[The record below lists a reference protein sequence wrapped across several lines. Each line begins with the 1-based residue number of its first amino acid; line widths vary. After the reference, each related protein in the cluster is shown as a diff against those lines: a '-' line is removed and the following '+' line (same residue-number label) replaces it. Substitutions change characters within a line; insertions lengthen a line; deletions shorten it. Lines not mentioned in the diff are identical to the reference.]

1 MTLLTDKS
9 TFVGRRHELAAARKA
24 LSRARLLTLTGTGG
38 VGKTRLALRMAE
50 LLRDRYRD
58 GVEVVELGPLETGDL
73 LEPAVAAALGLRDAS
88 PDLTGV
94 LVDFLAAKRMLLIM
108 DNCEHVG
115 EACARFVQRLLRSAP
130 HVQVLVTSR
139 QLLGVYGEQ
148 VLKVPPLSVPGPG
161 PGPTLPETGDGR
173 TEAPGTGRTAQ
184 EAGRAP
190 DGRTGASGTGR
201 TVREAVRHGAV
212 RLFLERAAK
221 VVPGFA
227 LDAGN
232 VERVVRLVRRL
243 EGLPLAIELA
253 AARLRTLSLERL
265 ADELDERFDV
275 LAAGAP
281 TALPRH
287 QTLRATMDWS
297 FRLCSAEEQR
307 LWARLSMFPGGAD
320 LDTAE
325 EVCSG
330 AGIDRLDVLDL
341 LGGLVDKSV
350 LVREETGFR
359 MPESLR
365 AYGSEQ
371 LTPDE
376 RQLMRGRFVGHYR
389 ELAETHR
396 VDQLVPDQLERYW
409 LLRHELPNVRGAL
422 ETCLSEPPLACTGL
436 ETASALWCFWLV
448 SGALTEGRYWI
459 ERGLDAVPEA
469 GRARATALWVDSMLA
484 LRQGDVDAALPL
496 LEECHMIARRPGN
509 EDILP
514 YAIRTAGV
522 AAFSSGD
529 SRRGLALLRESLA
542 LHRALHDMDG
552 VMFSLYFAAAYS
564 SGEEPGLAAEFG
576 EEMLDLCE
584 SHHSLVS
591 RSYAQLV
598 LGMAWWNLGDCAR
611 AEAVVT
617 AATEFAGAS
626 NDRWCLVQCLEVLA
640 WCAGARQE
648 HERAAELLGAA
659 HALWQAAGA
668 SPERLCYH
676 AASHVRCASQ
686 ARRALGRAAF
696 ASAFR
701 QGARLGTGRAVM
713 YAVRPARARPAS

>member
-1 MTLLTDKS
+1 M
-9 TFVGRRHELAAARKA
+9 ARKA
-24 LSRARLLTLTGTGG
+24 LSKARLLTLTGTGG
-38 VGKTRLALRMAE
+38 VGKTRLAFRMAE
-50 LLRDRYRD
+50 LLRDKYRD

-73 LEPAVAAALGLRDAS
+73 LEPAVAAALGLQDAS

-94 LVDFLAAKRMLLIM
+94 LVDFLSAKRMLLVL
-108 DNCEHVG
+108 DSCEHMG
-115 EACARFVQRLLRSAP
+115 EVCARFVDRLLRTAP

-139 QLLGVYGEQ
+139 QSLGVYGEQ
-148 VLKVPPLSVPGPG
+148 VLKVPPLPVPGPG
-161 PGPTLPETGDGR
+161 PGPMAPETGRAPDDR
-173 TEAPGTGRTAQ
+173 LEAPGTGRT
-184 EAGRAP
+184 
-190 DGRTGASGTGR
+190 
-201 TVREAVRHGAV
+201 VREVARHAAV

-221 VVPGFA
+221 VVPDFA

-265 ADELDERFDV
+265 ADELDKRFDV
-275 LAAGAP
+275 LATGAP

-297 FRLCSAEEQR
+297 YQLCSAEEQR

-325 EVCSG
+325 DVCSG
-330 AGIDRLDVLDL
+330 AGIERLEVLDL
-341 LGGLVDKSV
+341 LAGLVDKSV
-350 LVREETGFR
+350 LARDESGFR

-371 LTPDE
+371 LTPSE
-376 RQLMRGRFVGHYR
+376 RRLMRGRFVGHYR
-389 ELAETHR
+389 ELAEAHR
-396 VDQLVPDQLERYW
+396 IDQLVPDQLERYRV
-409 LLRHELPNVRGAL
+409 LRQELPNVRGAL
-422 ETCLSEPPLACTGL
+422 ETCLSEPPLASAGL
-436 ETASALWCFWLV
+436 ETASAMWCYWLL
-448 SGALTEGRYWI
+448 SGALTEGRYWL
-459 ERGLDAVPEA
+459 ERGLDVVPEA

-484 LRQGDVDAALPL
+484 LRQGDAEAALPL
-496 LEECHMIARRPGN
+496 LEECHTIARRPGN

-514 YAIRTAGV
+514 YAVRTAGV
-522 AAFSSGD
+522 AAFSSGEG
-529 SRRGLALLRESLA
+529 RRGLALLRESIA
-542 LHRALHDMDG
+542 LHRALDDMDG
-552 VMFSLYFAAAYS
+552 VLFSLYFAAAYGS
-564 SGEEPGLAAEFG
+564 SEDPGQAVEFG
-576 EEMLDLCE
+576 EELLELCE

-611 AEAVVT
+611 AEALVT

-626 NDRWCLVQCLEVLA
+626 DDRWCLVQCLEVLA
-640 WCAGARQE
+640 WCAGVRQE

-676 AASHVRCASQ
+676 ASSHVRCADQ

-696 ASAFR
+696 TSAFR
-701 QGARLGTGRAVM
+701 QGVRLGTGRAVM